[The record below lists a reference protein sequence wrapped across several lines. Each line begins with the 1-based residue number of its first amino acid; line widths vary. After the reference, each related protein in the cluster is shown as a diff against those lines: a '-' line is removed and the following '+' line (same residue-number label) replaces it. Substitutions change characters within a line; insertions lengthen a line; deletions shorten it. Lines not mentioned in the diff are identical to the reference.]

1 MERPNDKYL
10 SLNSLAEYA
19 DLPVPTLR
27 DYIKGCGLPCFKVK
41 GKLLVRQ
48 SEFDEWMEGFRVK
61 SQDALKDI
69 VDDVMQTLK
78 SDNSTKGQGG

>member
-1 MERPNDKYL
+1 MSERPDKYL

-41 GKLLVRQ
+41 GKLLVRK

-78 SDNSTKGQGG
+78 SDNTTKGQGG